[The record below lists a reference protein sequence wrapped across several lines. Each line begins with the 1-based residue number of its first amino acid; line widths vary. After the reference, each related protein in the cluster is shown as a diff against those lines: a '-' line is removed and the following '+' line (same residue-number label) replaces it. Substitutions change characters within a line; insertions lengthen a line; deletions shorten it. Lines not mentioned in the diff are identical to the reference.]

1 MNSYL
6 KQPALA
12 PPNANLHQPHWR
24 LRIADWFMP
33 DIAKSTVFST
43 FLAMC
48 CLVLMGIPLQAYA
61 DNDPYFRPEPSLAS
75 SVQIPETIRFSG
87 EACDD
92 IGLKRISMHV
102 NGPEFEDWVFA
113 DDLTGAPDCKDLS
126 SYYFDSDEFYSG
138 VPGNYDVYLYIK
150 DVSDNFIYREF
161 RVKVIKPIDKLGPTL
176 RITTSNGQ
184 HVSSS
189 SIRVKGTATDSGR
202 GDNGVKKVSVN
213 GSYAKNDDA
222 SGNRTENWYK
232 NVNLNVD
239 RNTIEVV
246 AYDNDN
252 NSTSQQIT
260 IYRDEEDDRGPS
272 LKITSHSNGQHV
284 SSSSIR
290 VKGTATDSGRGD
302 NGVKKVSVNGS
313 YAKNDDASGNR
324 TENWYK
330 NVNLN
335 VDRNTIE
342 VVAYDN
348 DNNSTSQ
355 QITIYRD
362 EEDDRGPSLKITS
375 HSNGQSV
382 SSSSITLRGTATDS
396 GRGGNSVKKV
406 LVNGSNASNGSA
418 SDSRTADWYK
428 TVSLNVGNNRIEV
441 KAYDNK
447 NNRTTEVITINRKT
461 IQAAQKT
468 LTIKKSGNGRVTSSP
483 SGIDCGNSC
492 SSDNARYDQG
502 KSVKLTASAYS
513 GSEFDYWS
521 NCPSP
526 SGNVCQITLSS
537 DRTVTANFKKK
548 SAPTD
553 KERPTIS
560 ITSPTNT
567 TTDRSTLNFAGN
579 NE

>member
-222 SGNRTENWYK
+222 SGNRTENC
-232 NVNLNVD
+232 
-239 RNTIEVV
+239 
-246 AYDNDN
+246 
-252 NSTSQQIT
+252 
-260 IYRDEEDDRGPS
+260 
-272 LKITSHSNGQHV
+272 
-284 SSSSIR
+284 
-290 VKGTATDSGRGD
+290 
-302 NGVKKVSVNGS
+302 
-313 YAKNDDASGNR
+313 
-324 TENWYK
+324 YK